1 MKTLRILIP
10 AAIALILLAVLLQ
23 GLTVQAAH
31 SGEII
36 YVNKAAAGNNDGSS
50 WADAFTSLQDALAHA
65 APNDWIWVAAGVY
78 YPDEGAG
85 QVDDDPAAAFVLKS
99 KVNIVGGFA
108 GTETT
113 ITQRDP
119 AVNITVL
126 SGDID
131 QNDTTD
137 ANGVVTDTANITGRN
152 AYHVVTSSNV
162 ELNTGLDGF
171 IITAGQADGT
181 FPDAVGGGMYIDQG
195 RPYLSN
201 VIFSGNTASQ
211 GGGIYNNNASQ
222 LSLYN
227 VTFSSNTA
235 VTDGGG
241 MRSDG
246 SNLEMFDV
254 TFSGNSAGR
263 NGGGMLNW
271 SSQATLEAVTFTA
284 NSASGSGGG
293 LSNINSSSLILT
305 GTLFSANSA
314 GLNGGGIAN
323 DSSSLTITNTRLT
336 ANSASGGGGGGL
348 FNRLANPILTN
359 VVISA
364 NTGLAGGGMH
374 NLASSPALTNV
385 VFLNNSANIFGG
397 GLSNESGSAPALT
410 NVTFSANSSTSY
422 GGGIFN
428 DDSAPVLTNVTIFS
442 STGSSGG
449 GMYNQNVSS
458 PVLTNT
464 IITNSTGGD
473 CVNDANSSIATG
485 SANNLIEDSTSACG
499 LTNGTNGNIIG
510 SDPQLGALTDFGGPG
525 RQVFPLLPGSPAIN
539 AGSANNCPATD
550 QRGVS
555 RPQGAGCDIG
565 AYELIPLQIA
575 QSVSHP
581 AASVGQTI
589 TFTIVVSN
597 AALTVTDG
605 LISGALP
612 AGLNFLGPVTLE
624 PAGAGVT
631 GASPNLAADLTLG
644 AGQQVTVTFP
654 VTVSF
659 GLTNGAQLTYT
670 AAISSAQAA
679 FTDSSAVAIVVNSNT
694 LYLPMVIRP

>member
-85 QVDDDPAAAFVLKS
+85 QIDDDPAAAFVLKS
-99 KVNIVGGFA
+99 RVNVVGGFA

-113 ITQRDP
+113 INQRDL
-119 AVNITVL
+119 AANVTVL
-126 SGDID
+126 SGDIE

-137 ANGVVTDTANITGRN
+137 ANGVVTDTANITGSN
-152 AYHVVTSSNV
+152 AYHVVTGSNV
-162 ELNTGLDGF
+162 ELNSGLDGF
-171 IITAGQADGT
+171 VITAGQANGPFLDT
-181 FPDAVGGGMYIDQG
+181 TGGGMYIEQG
-195 RPYLSN
+195 SPYLSN
-201 VIFSGNTASQ
+201 VVFSGNTADQ
-211 GGGIYNNNASQ
+211 GGGMYNNASQ
-222 LSLYN
+222 LALFN
-227 VTFSSNTA
+227 VTFSGNTA

-246 SNLEMFDV
+246 SNLEMFNV

-271 SSQATLEAVTFTA
+271 SSQATLEAVAFTA

-293 LSNINSSSLILT
+293 LSNINSGNLILT

-410 NVTFSANSSTSY
+410 NVTLSANSSTSY

-428 DDSAPVLTNVTIFS
+428 DDSAPVLTNVTIS
-442 STGSSGG
+442 GNTGSSGG
-449 GMYNQNVSS
+449 GMYNRNVSS

-464 IITNSTGGD
+464 IIANSAGGD
-473 CVNDANSSIATG
+473 CVNVDASSLDAASG
-485 SANNLIEDSTSACG
+485 SNLLEESGGNACG
-499 LTNGTNGNIIG
+499 LTNGANGNIVG
-510 SDPQLGALTDFGGPG
+510 QPALLGPLQDNGGNSLTHA
-525 RQVFPLLPGSPAIN
+525 LLPGSPAIN
-539 AGSANNCPATD
+539 AGSANNCPAAD
-550 QRGVS
+550 QRGVP

-631 GASPNLAADLTLG
+631 GAPPNLVSDLTLG

-659 GLTNGAQLTYT
+659 GLANGAQLTYT

-694 LYLPMVIRP
+694 LYLPAVIRP